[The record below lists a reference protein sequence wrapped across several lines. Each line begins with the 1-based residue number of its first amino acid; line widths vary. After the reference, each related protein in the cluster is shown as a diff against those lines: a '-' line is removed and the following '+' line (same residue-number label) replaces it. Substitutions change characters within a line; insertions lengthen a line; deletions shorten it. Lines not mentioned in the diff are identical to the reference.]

1 MAGQNI
7 APVPMNPE
15 RADQA
20 YQRTLG
26 PSVPGTKG
34 PLRFEEGVA
43 TDTDVPNDFARGAY
57 FDPSSGPRPGYNNP
71 EMLYKH
77 AADTM
82 RERAHVGSAAWIEAP
97 SVLGEFVQG
106 SRAGYGDVHY
116 ERVFDPGTRIQR
128 IHPAVIQD

>member
-1 MAGQNI
+1 MPGI
-7 APVPMNPE
+7 APDPMFPE
-15 RADQA
+15 RAPTQ
-20 YQRTLG
+20 YQRTVA
-26 PSVPGTKG
+26 PDIPGNKG

-57 FDPSSGPRPGYNNP
+57 FDTSPGPRPGYNNP

-77 AADTM
+77 ANETM
-82 RERAHVGSAAWIEAP
+82 QERAHVGSAAWIEAP

-116 ERVFDPGTRIQR
+116 ERAFNPGTRIVRQ
-128 IHPAVIQD
+128 HPAVIQD